1 MQQVLVFAKVWDT
14 GDKYARACMQQV
26 LVFAKVW
33 DTGDKYARD
42 CYATSASVCEGVG
55 ILVISMHEPVCNKC

>member
-1 MQQVLVFAKVWDT
+1 MQQVLVLAKVWDT

-33 DTGDKYARD
+33 DSGNKYAR
-42 CYATSASVCEGVG
+42 AW
-55 ILVISMHEPVCNKC
+55 PVSSKW